1 MKNLKVTFVSF
12 FASLTLLMFALPAV
26 AQPGGGGRDMDPEAR
41 AEQQAK
47 RMQQDL
53 ELSDEQYQEVKA
65 INLMAAKDMQETRQN
80 NEGDREAMRAAMQQ
94 IRTET
99 EAQFQAILSPEQWTK
114 FETMQAER
122 QEERKEGQQGR
133 APRGRKSEKKAKA
146 DGQEG

>member
-1 MKNLKVTFVSF
+1 MKSLKINFASF
-12 FASLTLLMFALPAV
+12 FAALALVLFALPAV

-53 ELSDEQYQEVKA
+53 ELSDEQYEEVKA
-65 INLMAAKDMQETRQN
+65 INLMAAKNMQETRQN
-80 NEGDREAMRAAMQQ
+80 SQGDREAMRAAMQE
-94 IRTET
+94 IRKETET
-99 EAQFQAILSPEQWTK
+99 QFQAILSPEQWTK

-122 QEERKEGQQGR
+122 KEGRQGR
-133 APRGRKSEKKAKA
+133 APRGRKSEKKSKV